1 MPKVVDHDARRALIL
16 ERCFELFAR
25 HGYGSVR
32 MRQIATETGISV
44 GALYHYFPDKES
56 IGRDLF
62 QHAAA
67 RFAADAAN
75 QVRPDMDREGKLVAL
90 TRFIDERQLEL
101 ARLLMLG
108 LDHHRLHPGGRDV
121 TVGTMRSFK
130 GILAGVLELDP
141 SETEL
146 LFSVLCGVLV
156 RRVLD
161 PDDVDLPG
169 QIRAVV

>member
-1 MPKVVDHDARRALIL
+1 LPKVVDHDARRALIL

-25 HGYGSVR
+25 QGYGSVR
-32 MRQIATETGISV
+32 MRQIAKETGISV

-62 QHAAA
+62 QHAAM
-67 RFAADAAN
+67 RFAADAA
-75 QVRPDMDREGKLVAL
+75 QEVKPDMDRAVKLVTL
-90 TRFIDERQLEL
+90 TRFIDERQQEL
-101 ARLLMLG
+101 SRLLMLG
-108 LDHHRLHPGGRDV
+108 LDHHRLHPSGRDV

-141 SETEL
+141 AETEL

-156 RRVLD
+156 RSVLD

-169 QIRAVV
+169 QIRALA